1 MNTCPVCLEMTE
13 TVHEGCN
20 RRLYGAAQ
28 APILSVRMEDLER
41 LALETVNRRL
51 SVPGVQRKLSLSCM
65 QGEGGAHRL
74 TIVAA
79 LGGSHILKPPTSEY
93 PGMPELEHWTMR
105 LAGRCG
111 LRVAECGLVALA
123 SGEMAFV
130 VKRFDRDDGRRV
142 AVEDFCQLLE
152 QPTADKYRSSLE
164 RVGTKLRQ
172 IATTP
177 GQDALRLYDLALLCF
192 LTGNSDM
199 HLKNWS
205 VVCRAGR
212 IELSPAYDLLPT
224 RLLLSDPEESA
235 LAING
240 RKARLAPGDFLALA
254 AHLRIPE
261 KVALRRLD
269 EIPRSLEKAMDEIPS
284 PWVSRDQAETFR
296 AHVREMKAR
305 LCGDS
310 FARSY
315 LPRP

>member
-1 MNTCPVCLEMTE
+1 MKACPICLELTDS
-13 TVHEGCN
+13 VHEKCN
-20 RRLYGAAQ
+20 CRLYGSAT
-28 APILSVRMEDLER
+28 APVLSVAMADLEA

-65 QGEGGAHRL
+65 QGEGGRQRL
-74 TIVAA
+74 TNVAA

-111 LRVAECGLVALA
+111 IETAECGLIELA
-123 SGEMAFV
+123 SGEMSFV
-130 VKRFDRDDGRRV
+130 VKRFDRAKGRRI

-152 QPTADKYRSSLE
+152 QPTADKYRASLE
-164 RVGTKLRQ
+164 KVGSMIRRH
-172 IATTP
+172 ATTP
-177 GQDALRLYDLALLCF
+177 GRDALRFFDRVVFCF

-205 VVCRAGR
+205 LVCDAGN

-235 LAING
+235 LPLNG
-240 RKARLAPGDFLALA
+240 RKAKLSPRDFLALA

-261 KVALRRLD
+261 KVARQRLSKL
-269 EIPRSLEKAMDEIPS
+269 PQALEKALVEIPS
-284 PWVSRDQAETFR
+284 PWVALEQANAVR
-296 AHVREMKAR
+296 KHVQEMTER
-305 LCGDS
+305 LQG
-310 FARSY
+310 Y
-315 LPRP
+315 